1 MEIVGK
7 IFDQIGEA
15 RHVVVASATCKMW
28 RKVWKD
34 YTCALSFNSNMY
46 RDFHTSIFEV
56 IITQTI
62 FQTRG
67 LKSLSIVME
76 YDHDDHQEYLSS
88 ELMVACLMHTHDSL
102 RQLHYSAKTTPN
114 MNFINTLCSAQKLED
129 LVLSFVFIFGFNPSH
144 HKFHNLKSLSLNYV
158 TISPLNLSLILLT
171 ACPKLETLVLVSL
184 HIDKKTELDL
194 SNPSLKNFFVEDINM
209 AKFII
214 SKVDCLENLH
224 IKNCAIEFFKL
235 VCKGALKTLEID
247 SSDLININ
255 IIGNTNNFESVDV
268 YNSTIMWSS
277 IYSMLIKKSSKIKRI
292 KLCYVDFYE
301 EDDEDIDME
310 NLSSSTMALFM
321 SLNNNNVMVLIGKS
335 KEEFDLEN

>member
-1 MEIVGK
+1 MNHNKQWSSALVSPYEQAREKENKIENLPMEIVGK

-46 RDFHTSIFEV
+46 RDFHTSTFEV
-56 IITQTI
+56 IIAQTI
-62 FQTRG
+62 SQTRG

-76 YDHDDHQEYLSS
+76 YDHEDQEYLSS

-144 HKFHNLKSLSLNYV
+144 HKFHNLKSLSLNY
-158 TISPLNLSLILLT
+158 
-171 ACPKLETLVLVSL
+171 
-184 HIDKKTELDL
+184 
-194 SNPSLKNFFVEDINM
+194 NFFVEDINM

-321 SLNNNNVMVLIGKS
+321 SMNNNNVMVLIGKS

>member
-1 MEIVGK
+1 MNHNKQWSSALVSPYEQAREKENKIENLPMEIVGK

-46 RDFHTSIFEV
+46 RDFHTSTFEV
-56 IITQTI
+56 IIAQTI
-62 FQTRG
+62 SQTRG

-76 YDHDDHQEYLSS
+76 YDHDDHQ
-88 ELMVACLMHTHDSL
+88 D
-102 RQLHYSAKTTPN
+102 
-114 MNFINTLCSAQKLED
+114 
-129 LVLSFVFIFGFNPSH
+129 
-144 HKFHNLKSLSLNYV
+144 
-158 TISPLNLSLILLT
+158 
-171 ACPKLETLVLVSL
+171 L

-235 VCKGALKTLEID
+235 VSKGALKTLEID

-321 SLNNNNVMVLIGKS
+321 SMNNNNVMVLIGKS